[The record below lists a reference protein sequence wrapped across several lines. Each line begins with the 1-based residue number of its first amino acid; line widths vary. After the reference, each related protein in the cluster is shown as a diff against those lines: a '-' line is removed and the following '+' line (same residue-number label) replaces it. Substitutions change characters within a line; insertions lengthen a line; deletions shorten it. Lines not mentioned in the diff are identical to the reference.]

1 MNKGNISMQN
11 PRWINKRTKLPQVL
25 INIVWEYD
33 GRYKKLFKECVQEL
47 GRYFDHSRMLNRIHG
62 EMRIYEVYL
71 LIRDSRRPTPIS
83 RYGKRTI
90 PFSKYILSR
99 ITQYHGDLVP
109 NNNLCP
115 YNLRRMC
122 NHVRRPIWT
131 QWTTIWATIT

>member
-11 PRWINKRTKLPQVL
+11 PRWINKRTKLPQVI

-33 GRYKKLFKECVQEL
+33 GRYRKSFKKCVQEL
-47 GRYFDHSRMLNRIHG
+47 GRYFDHSRMLNRIYG
-62 EMRIYEVYL
+62 EICTYEVYL
-71 LIRDSRRPTPIS
+71 IIRRERHPTYPSRH
-83 RYGKRTI
+83 GKSI
-90 PFSKYILSR
+90 LSFSKYMLSR
-99 ITQYHGDLVP
+99 ISQYHGDSVP

-131 QWTTIWATIT
+131 QWTTIWATMT